1 MEAQRIYQ
9 LLTEKFP
16 GNIYE
21 LKEKATQPASIRV
34 NPETIVEISSYLR
47 DDSELAFDFLMC
59 LSAVDY
65 PENFT
70 VVYHLFSTKHLH
82 KIAIGVKLP
91 REAPRVHTVEVVW
104 PAANWHEREAYDLMG
119 IVFDKH
125 SDLRRILLPDDW
137 DGHTLR
143 KDYQAP
149 KTYNGVKI

>member
-1 MEAQRIYQ
+1 MEAQSIYQ

-16 GNIYE
+16 LKIYE
-21 LKEKATQPASIRV
+21 LKHGATRQPFVRV
-34 NPETIVEISSYLR
+34 SPEAIVEVSSYLKEAP
-47 DDSELAFDFLMC
+47 ELAFDSLMC

-82 KIAIGVKLP
+82 KIAIKVKLP
-91 REAPRVHTVEVVW
+91 REDPRLPTVEGVW

-119 IVFDKH
+119 IIFDNH
-125 SDLRRILLPDDW
+125 SDLRRILLPEDW
-137 DGHTLR
+137 EGHTLK

-149 KTYNGVKI
+149 ETYHGVKV